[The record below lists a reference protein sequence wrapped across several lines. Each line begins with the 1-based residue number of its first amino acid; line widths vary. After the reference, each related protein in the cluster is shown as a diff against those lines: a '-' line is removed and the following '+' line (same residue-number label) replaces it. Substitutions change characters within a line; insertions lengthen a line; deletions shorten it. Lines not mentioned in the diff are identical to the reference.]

1 MTHFSDK
8 QWQYL
13 EIIIKAW
20 NSLKRRFYSD
30 QFWPLKLDSEF
41 SKKNQNQT
49 SVLVE
54 SKISYIGNAIEVLP
68 IVEEG

>member
-8 QWQYL
+8 Q
-13 EIIIKAW
+13 IIIKAW
-20 NSLKRRFYSD
+20 KSLKIISYSD
-30 QFWPLKLDSEF
+30 QFGFWIF
-41 SKKNQNQT
+41 WKNQNQAG
-49 SVLVE
+49 VLVE